1 MSSSTLQE
9 VRVSPTMV
17 ISCLRVIQWPLG
29 SALTIGLVH
38 DNLDQIV
45 GSLEPFSMR
54 SKLNKLDIY
63 FYFFCSLGLPGVGQ
77 MR

>member
-9 VRVSPTMV
+9 VGVSPTMV

-29 SALTIGLVH
+29 SALSIGLVH

-45 GSLEPFSMR
+45 GSL
-54 SKLNKLDIY
+54 
-63 FYFFCSLGLPGVGQ
+63 
-77 MR
+77 